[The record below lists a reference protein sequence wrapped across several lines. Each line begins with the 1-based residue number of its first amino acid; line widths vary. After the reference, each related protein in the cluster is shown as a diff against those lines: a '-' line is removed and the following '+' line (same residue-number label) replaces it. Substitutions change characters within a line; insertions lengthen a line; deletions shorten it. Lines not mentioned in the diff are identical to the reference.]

1 MMDETG
7 HQVVRVVKGSQMHV
21 LGKVFLGLTIFF
33 GLVNVYLSSVL
44 LKNRTH
50 WHEQIEK
57 RRADFESARNARVD
71 AQNNLRRVSL
81 ELDRIKTTWAD
92 SWTSNEGGALNLGNA
107 TFAVRVGTAQGM
119 PEVVAGSPLRE
130 MYLFVE
136 DDAGK
141 SRYLGAFRLQQA
153 QADQSGYSLARE
165 YLYPD
170 EGLAWQQVIPAAN
183 AKWRVRESIPSSWR
197 SGFADLDASYA
208 VAMKHLDNEQNYL
221 RIESEQLA
229 VSQGLLDQR
238 YAELN
243 GDPEPPEG
251 ASQDVIDGLV
261 LTLRKEETARNA
273 RLQHVDELR
282 HYYKRRI
289 DELNGLVQQNQA
301 TVNGLPGA
309 QEASTRPDSSRPV
322 ATTGESAR

>member
-1 MMDETG
+1 
-7 HQVVRVVKGSQMHV
+7 MHV
-21 LGKVFLGLTIFF
+21 LGKVFLGLTIFL
-33 GLVNVYLSSVL
+33 GLVNVYLASVL
-44 LKNRTH
+44 LANRTH
-50 WHEQIEK
+50 WHQQIEK
-57 RRADFESARNARVD
+57 RRADFESARKGRID
-71 AQNNLRRVSL
+71 AQNQLSRVSL
-81 ELDRIKTTWAD
+81 ELDRIKTTWGDA
-92 SWTSNEGGALNLGNA
+92 WTGAGQPLNLANA
-107 TFAVRVGTAQGM
+107 SFAVGVGTAVGV
-119 PEVVAGSPLRE
+119 PVVVAAGPLKE

-136 DDAGK
+136 DEAGK
-141 SRYLGAFRLQQA
+141 SRYLGAFRHQQA
-153 QADQSGYSLARE
+153 QADQSGFTLSRG

-170 EGLAWQQVIPAAN
+170 EGVAWQQVIPAAN

-197 SGFADLDASYA
+197 SGFATLDSDWS
-208 VAMKHLDNEQNYL
+208 VAMKHLDDQQNSL
-221 RIESEQLA
+221 RIASEQLA

-273 RLQHVDELR
+273 RLQRVDELR

-289 DELNGLVQQNQA
+289 DELNGLLEQNQK

-309 QEASTRPDSSRPV
+309 QEASTRPESARPL
-322 ATTGESAR
+322 ATTGETAR